1 MDALRDEHG
10 IDCPPME
17 TSFFMARDSLVVKEI
32 PQMSVWRESLFVWMM
47 QNAARA
53 SDFFRVDS
61 NRLIEIGAKIE
72 L

>member
-1 MDALRDEHG
+1 MAALKKDFG

-17 TSFFMARDSLVVKEI
+17 TSFFMARDSLVMKEV
-32 PQMSVWRESLFVWMM
+32 PQMSLWREAIFVWMM

-53 SDFFRVDS
+53 SDFFKVDA
-61 NRLIEIGAKIE
+61 NRLIEIGTKIE

>member
-1 MDALRDEHG
+1 
-10 IDCPPME
+10 
-17 TSFFMARDSLVVKEI
+17 MARDSLVVKEI
-32 PQMSVWRESLFVWMM
+32 PEMSIWRESLFVWMM

-61 NRLIEIGAKIE
+61 DRLIEIGAKIE